1 MNMSN
6 QSDKDMKISLNFS
19 VDSFDFEDVKDMR
32 FMKGTI
38 HAFADGPNAHTHPI
52 ETKVLIDCANSV
64 YDIPI
69 VCRYNGFTD
78 DFMSHEADETPIG
91 FVKETS
97 PTYSNP
103 IIFEKNT
110 DGRTFIVIKALIW
123 KKYAEDAVRVL
134 KNSNGKKSVSVEI
147 TVTKGEDID
156 GKLKVDEFVL
166 DGITILGDFVQPAVK
181 DARIQVEFAKDKKE
195 FLDNLKFS
203 ESKTEMGDNMN
214 NEVNMSDVSPCGE
227 NMKCAE
233 QSCSETSF
241 AKTNCSELSTSNNA
255 KCAAETKC
263 AKSEKC
269 EEQMKCSENAECA
282 KTTSCAATPCS
293 ENAACGSEN
302 MKCAEPST
310 DIQERG
316 PHGEHRIDKN
326 MNPNEKEDMPDASH
340 CAEAKCACGSVSESK
355 DIGCAGEMK
364 QDGSCKMSIEQA
376 MAEIEKMSAKIDQL
390 EAQNKAYMSELE
402 IKKDYDDLK
411 AFKERTEARIKQEED
426 MRLINDVLT
435 EIRNRGYN
443 MSDEEKEQLK
453 MKFSEFDSADAW
465 ANYAKAQAFEN
476 GNKSESDVQK
486 IGLPYANTKPTQ
498 SIWDII

>member
-6 QSDKDMKISLNFS
+6 QSDKNMKISLNFS

-166 DGITILGDFVQPAVK
+166 DGITILGDFVQPAVR

-214 NEVNMSDVSPCGE
+214 NEVNMSDVSPCEE
-227 NMKCAE
+227 NM
-233 QSCSETSF
+233 
-241 AKTNCSELSTSNNA
+241 
-255 KCAAETKC
+255 
-263 AKSEKC
+263 KC

-310 DIQERG
+310 DIQERS

-326 MNPNEKEDMPDASH
+326 MNPDAKEDMPDAPH